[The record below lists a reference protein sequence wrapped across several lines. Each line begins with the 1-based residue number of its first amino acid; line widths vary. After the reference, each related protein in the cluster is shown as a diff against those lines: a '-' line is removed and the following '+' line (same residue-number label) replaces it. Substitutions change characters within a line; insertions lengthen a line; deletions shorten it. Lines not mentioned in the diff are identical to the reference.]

1 MLTATLRS
9 RSRDDWCAALE
20 GSDACFAPVLSM
32 DEAPQHAHAAA
43 RGAFIEIDGVVQP
56 APAPRFD
63 RTPAAAPRPAP
74 RVGEHTQE
82 ILLDAGFSAD
92 EIAALRTAG
101 ACA

>member
-1 MLTATLRS
+1 L
-9 RSRDDWCAALE
+9 
-20 GSDACFAPVLSM
+20 
-32 DEAPQHAHAAA
+32 
-43 RGAFIEIDGVVQP
+43 QP

-74 RVGEHTQE
+74 RTGEHTQD

-92 EIAALRTAG
+92 EIAALRAAG